1 MKSEETNRFIL
12 NDESVENS
20 YGFSIKTSGIS
31 LERFK
36 SNPVML
42 DSHFNLSNSVI
53 GRWVDVRIEKHLLTA
68 MPLFDADDENAKKIQ
83 GKVDRGF
90 LKGCSMGV
98 SFEPES
104 LQIENNKL
112 VLTECELYEASIV
125 AVPSNANSVRFY
137 ASDTGKLIDEGK
149 VKQLCLS
156 VTNKINFK
164 LDNNM
169 KVKLTPA
176 AALALGFDNVTE
188 VEDTELSG
196 KIEALETARKTAEQ
210 QLSAVQKEKEQKAI
224 RAIEQKVE
232 NAINAGQIKAEQK
245 AEFVQL
251 GIANS
256 KLLDTTLGAIPTK
269 RNFSAGVG
277 GSRLPEIKTA
287 DDFQKL
293 SIDEQLSFKANN
305 PSGYLK
311 LFTN

>member
-1 MKSEETNRFIL
+1 MKKEETNRFIL

-42 DSHFNLSNSVI
+42 DSHFNLSKSVI
-53 GRWVDVRIEKHLLTA
+53 GRWVDVRVEKHLLTA
-68 MPLFDADDENAKKIQ
+68 IPMFDAADENAKKIQ

-90 LKGCSMGV
+90 LKACSMGV
-98 SFEPES
+98 SFNPDN

-112 VLTECELYEASIV
+112 VLSKCEVYEASIV
-125 AVPSNANSVRFY
+125 AVPSNANAVRLY
-137 ASDTGKLIDEGK
+137 ASDTGELIDEGK

-156 VTNKINFK
+156 ATNKTNFK
-164 LDNNM
+164 SDNNM

-176 AALALGFDNVTE
+176 AALALGFDSVTE
-188 VEDTELSG
+188 VEDSELSA

-210 QLSAVQKEKEQKAI
+210 QLSAVNKEKEQKAI
-224 RAIEQKVE
+224 KAIEEKVE

-245 AEFVQL
+245 DEFVQL

-277 GSRLPEIKTA
+277 GSQASEIKTA
-287 DDFQKL
+287 EDFQKL
-293 SIDEQLSFKANN
+293 SIEEQLSFKANK
-305 PSGYLK
+305 PAEYLK